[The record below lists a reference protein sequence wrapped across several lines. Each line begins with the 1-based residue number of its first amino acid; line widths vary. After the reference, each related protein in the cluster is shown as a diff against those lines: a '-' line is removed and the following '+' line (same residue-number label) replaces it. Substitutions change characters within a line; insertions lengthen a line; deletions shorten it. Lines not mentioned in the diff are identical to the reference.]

1 MYSTSWY
8 KRILRPLGIELKR
21 FDYGLDAWADLN
33 ELFRLKPAKVVFDV
47 GANRGQTSL
56 QLARILPGAKIL
68 TFEPN
73 PNIFPELQKNTLHL
87 EQVTANQMALGNEQ
101 TRITLNI
108 TGSPLNTSLLN
119 YSRTDGT
126 DRIVQKTEVTM
137 DTVDHFCMEHGIE
150 SIDLLKTDVQGYDLN
165 VFQGAEGL
173 LEKDR
178 IHAVFCEVIL
188 HKIYDG
194 QCSFEE
200 MCACLGKYGFLLSG
214 FYDAIRE
221 DAYHIH
227 WMDAL
232 FIRPEYFGKRPLSRK

>member
-8 KRILRPLGIELKR
+8 KRLLRPLGIELKR
-21 FDYGLDAWADLN
+21 FDFGLDVWADLN
-33 ELFRLKPAKVVFDV
+33 ELFRQKPAKMVFDV

-56 QLARILPGAKIL
+56 QLATILPGAKIMA
-68 TFEPN
+68 FEPN
-73 PNIFPELQKNTLHL
+73 PNVFPDLQRNTAHL
-87 EQVTANQMALGNEQ
+87 QQVTA

-108 TGSPLNTSLLN
+108 TGSPLNTSLLT
-119 YSRTDGT
+119 YSREDGT
-126 DRIVQKTEVTM
+126 DSIKQRVEVAM
-137 DTVDHFCMEHGIE
+137 DTVDRFCAEHGIE

-165 VFQGAEGL
+165 VFKGARGL
-173 LEKDR
+173 LEKGR
-178 IHAVFCEVIL
+178 IQAVFCEVIF

-200 MCACLGKYGFLLSG
+200 MCTYLGNHGFRLSG

-221 DAYHIH
+221 DAFHVH

-232 FIRPEYFGKRPLSRK
+232 FIRPEHFGKRPGHR